1 MLIFFFIYLA
11 ANISFKLDDDDD
23 DEDDPGNKSDQS
35 FKTSPIRD
43 AFSDGLVII
52 LNIN

>member
-1 MLIFFFIYLA
+1 MPFLKKKILLA

-23 DEDDPGNKSDQS
+23 DEDDPGHKSDQS

-43 AFSDGLVII
+43 AFSDG
-52 LNIN
+52 